1 MGDFFTVVNKATT
14 GTIDGTQKFNV
25 NFNKN
30 LTITN
35 YKPSEG
41 RAPQKGDLTAKFCSD
56 KKDISIVSSDG
67 KTLNRRR
74 TVDLSSTKYTIFQEL
89 VKLDGNGKDLTEK
102 DLFNAKILIGKH
114 GVTAVRRDAEAGVT
128 SIVMKDGGILRFDFE
143 TDAEKQARFKKYDI
157 D

>member
-14 GTIDGTQKFNV
+14 STIDGTQKFNV

-35 YKPSEG
+35 YKPAEN
-41 RAPQKGDLTAKFCSD
+41 RVPQKGDLTAKLFGSE
-56 KKDISIVSSDG
+56 KDISVVNSNG
-67 KTLNRRR
+67 KIQRRLK
-74 TVDLSSTKYTIFQEL
+74 TVDLSSSKYTVFQEL

-102 DLFNAKILIGKH
+102 DLLNAKKLIGKH